1 MAREQ
6 TRGRRHR
13 RGKTSTERQ
22 TQARAQ
28 KHTRSSDFKP
38 GVRLFPIT
46 GAIQGVIMV
55 ILIIYKEQRNPPMG
69 GRGGNQVHLFQSN
82 FPLQSQLSP

>member
-55 ILIIYKEQRNPPMG
+55 ILIIYKEQRNPPVG
-69 GRGGNQVHLFQSN
+69 GGGGIRYTYFRAISHCNLN
-82 FPLQSQLSP
+82 